1 MDLEIKTEQKMV
13 VDDHPRIQWSS
24 LAMAFVIELREKFMA
39 SALEQKDVDSMWDDT
54 AATLERQLVRC
65 QVSQEANQVA
75 LSGLIVELEMV
86 FELRFRR
93 GS

>member
-1 MDLEIKTEQKMV
+1 MAIALEV
-13 VDDHPRIQWSS
+13 
-24 LAMAFVIELREKFMA
+24 REKFMA
-39 SALEQKDVDSMWDDT
+39 SALEQQDVDSMWDYT

-65 QVSQEANQVA
+65 QVNQEANQVA